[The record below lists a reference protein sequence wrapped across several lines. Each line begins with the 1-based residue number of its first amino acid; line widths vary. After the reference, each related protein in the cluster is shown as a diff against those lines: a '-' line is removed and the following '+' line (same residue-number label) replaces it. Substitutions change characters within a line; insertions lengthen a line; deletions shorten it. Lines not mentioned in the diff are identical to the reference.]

1 MKKSLL
7 TIAAALAA
15 MTLSAQNLDI
25 FEFVDKNG
33 DAIPDGTTLTL
44 TEVTSEEDIFTGEV
58 INYMYSHVKLRNKTG
73 NNQAMRINLTIE
85 RIDNGSYQLCFPMAC
100 KTFEEET
107 NVVTE
112 GGLLSA
118 NEERD
123 LQTEWIP
130 SEEGGCDVVLTV
142 ELLNMSGSIIN
153 PVYTYAGDG
162 PTINLHF
169 RNGITDV
176 VKGDINGDGVVD
188 ISDVNSVIN
197 MMLGKEVMVPAAD
210 LNEDNMVDISDVNGV
225 INLMLGK

>member
-1 MKKSLL
+1 M
-7 TIAAALAA
+7 
-15 MTLSAQNLDI
+15 
-25 FEFVDKNG
+25 
-33 DAIPDGTTLTL
+33 
-44 TEVTSEEDIFTGEV
+44 
-58 INYMYSHVKLRNKTG
+58 
-73 NNQAMRINLTIE
+73 
-85 RIDNGSYQLCFPMAC
+85 
-100 KTFEEET
+100 
-107 NVVTE
+107 VTE